1 MDMQKSKEINWTGD
15 DNAETQKESE
25 DSRRRADLHPNGP
38 SAVDIWQR
46 YRGWNRTAPAPKER
60 RGGIDR
66 SLYTLNGYTS
76 WAEWVKGNWSEE

>member
-15 DNAETQKESE
+15 DNAETQKESV
-25 DSRRRADLHPNGP
+25 DSRRGSDLHPNGL

-66 SLYTLNGYTS
+66 SLYTLNGYRNWT
-76 WAEWVKGNWSEE
+76 EQVKRNWSEE